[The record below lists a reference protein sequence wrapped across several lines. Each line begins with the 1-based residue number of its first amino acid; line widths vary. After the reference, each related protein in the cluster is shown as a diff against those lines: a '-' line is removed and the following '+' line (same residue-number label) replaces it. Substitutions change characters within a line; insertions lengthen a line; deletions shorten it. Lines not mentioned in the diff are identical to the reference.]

1 MTITKGET
9 MSYNQTGARRIN
21 GKSRVTRRR
30 LLGHSTAAAGLG
42 LLATQ
47 SRAFAA
53 TTGYLGGKAPT
64 FRMQDGEKTAIVIGE
79 ADLETL
85 KVDTW
90 GSLLAYQAYRALY
103 EPLVHYQTK
112 AGPDGTMYY
121 DPENLDF
128 RSAESVEVVDGGK
141 ELRWKI
147 RPGQTFE
154 NGRVIDA
161 TAWEQTFHWHFDRK
175 GVGLAQAQVNGT
187 LQSKD
192 DVYAD
197 GDVLVMKFAEP
208 NPWQI
213 SAFYILNQSVVDVE
227 EIMKHA
233 TDDDPY
239 GERWLE
245 QNTVASGPY
254 RLEKWVRGEQLVFRA
269 RPEYWAG
276 KPDIDVL
283 VFRIVPDASVRYQL
297 LQKGEVDIA
306 SGISFKDLA
315 ALQDEPNVV
324 TELWRTNNWHEI
336 VMNWKSGPLG
346 DVNVRRAIACAVPYD
361 EIVDQAFYGL
371 AERLKSP
378 FGVHVAGADP
388 DLWPYE
394 YDLDRAREYLSQ
406 SDSPDGFTMPY
417 YVASTNVIEE
427 PIAVLLQDSLS
438 QIGINLELQKMT
450 GVQLS
455 EALINKNAEMAEFSF
470 YSWVPDAGYHILW
483 NFMPDSFAN
492 FYSWENEAAQ
502 GIASE
507 AIPMAE
513 GDERNDLL
521 KQFQQAF
528 ADDVASLPLVMLPES
543 YPHKP
548 NLSGFAYYPD
558 SVIRWDKLTME

>member
-1 MTITKGET
+1 
-9 MSYNQTGARRIN
+9 MSREKIDLRQAN
-21 GKSRVTRRR
+21 GKPTSVTRRQ
-30 LLGHSTAAAGLG
+30 LLGRSAAVAGAGLLTARSVATAAPGVG
-42 LLATQ
+42 V
-47 SRAFAA
+47 F
-53 TTGYLGGKAPT
+53 GGKAPS
-64 FRMQDGEKTAIVIGE
+64 FRIQESEKTAILVGE

-85 KVDTW
+85 RVDTW
-90 GSLLAYQAYRALY
+90 GSLLQYQAYRALY
-103 EPLVHYQTK
+103 EPLVHYNTMP
-112 AGPDGTMYY
+112 GPDGTLYY
-121 DPENLDF
+121 DPANLDF
-128 RSAESVEVVDGGK
+128 RSAESVEVADDGK
-141 ELRWKI
+141 TLRWKI

-161 TAWEQTFHWHFDRK
+161 NAWEQTFHWHFDRK

-192 DVYAD
+192 DIYAD
-197 GDVLVMKFAEP
+197 GDDILVMKFAEP
-208 NPWQI
+208 NPWMI
-213 SAFYILNQSVVDVE
+213 SAFYILNQSVIDVE

-233 TDDDPY
+233 TTDDPY

-297 LQKGEVDIA
+297 IQKGEVDIA
-306 SGISFKDLA
+306 SGISFKDMASLR
-315 ALQDEPNVV
+315 DEPNVV

-336 VMNWKSGPLG
+336 VMNWDSGPLG

-361 EIVDQAFYGL
+361 EIVQQAFYGL
-371 AERLKSP
+371 AEPLKSP
-378 FGVHVAGADP
+378 FGVHVEGADP
-388 DLWPYE
+388 SLWPYE

-406 SDSPDGFTMPY
+406 SESPDGFSMPY

-427 PIAVLLQDSLS
+427 PIAVLLQDSLR

-455 EALINKNAEMAEFSF
+455 EALINKQVEMAEFSF

-492 FYSWENEAAQ
+492 FYNWENEAAQ
-502 GIASE
+502 SVAAE
-507 AIPMAE
+507 LIPMEPGA
-513 GDERNDLL
+513 ERNELL
-521 KQFQQAF
+521 KEFQQAF

-558 SVIRWDKLTME
+558 SVIRWDKITME